1 MNIDTITNVI
11 TTKKAPFNRCFF
23 VKFLFS

>member
-1 MNIDTITNVI
+1 MNLDTITNVI
-11 TTKKAPFNRCFF
+11 TTKQAPSNRCFF